1 MLYVFY
7 YNKNKT
13 PINAV
18 EDAFSQT
25 CVVSIFFFLTCTH
38 LSCSTPCYLSVY
50 MYISFLK
57 ISALGVPLCS
67 ILVSPRTMTHP

>member
-25 CVVSIFFFLTCTH
+25 CVVSIFFFLTCHTYH
-38 LSCSTPCYLSVY
+38 VVRRD
-50 MYISFLK
+50 I
-57 ISALGVPLCS
+57 
-67 ILVSPRTMTHP
+67 